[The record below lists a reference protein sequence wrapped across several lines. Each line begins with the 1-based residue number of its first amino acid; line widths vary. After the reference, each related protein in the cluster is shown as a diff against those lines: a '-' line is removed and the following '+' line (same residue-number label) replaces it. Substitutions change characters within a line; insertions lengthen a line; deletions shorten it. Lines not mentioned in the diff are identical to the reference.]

1 MTDKQFCSI
10 FLDALSN
17 EGASREAFVSD
28 WTLSSIWDD
37 DDNQD
42 IPEERIAEI
51 GGIWDVAHLTIC
63 DIRQYTGLSQ
73 AKFATRFCIPRRSIE
88 DWESGA
94 RHCPDYLRL
103 LLAQAVGLYNDR
115 RFCSPINSRHAD

>member
-1 MTDKQFCSI
+1 MTDKQFYSI
-10 FLDALSN
+10 FSDALSN
-17 EGASREAFVSD
+17 ESASREAFVSD
-28 WTLSSIWDD
+28 WALSSIWDD
-37 DDNQD
+37 DGQD
-42 IPEERIAEI
+42 IPENRIAEI
-51 GGIWDVAHLTIC
+51 GNIWDVAHLTIC

-103 LLAQAVGLYNDR
+103 LLAQAVGLYNK
-115 RFCSPINSRHAD
+115 PAV

>member
-10 FLDALSN
+10 FSDALSN

-28 WTLSSIWDD
+28 WALSSIWDD
-37 DDNQD
+37 DGQD
-42 IPEERIAEI
+42 IPENRIAEI
-51 GGIWDVAHLTIC
+51 SDIWDVAHLTIC
-63 DIRQYTGLSQ
+63 DIRQHTGLSQ

-94 RHCPDYLRL
+94 RKCPDYLRL
-103 LLAQAVGLYNDR
+103 LLAQTVGLYNDR
-115 RFCSPINSRHAD
+115 RFCGPINFRHAD

>member
-10 FLDALSN
+10 FSDALSN

-28 WTLSSIWDD
+28 WALSSIWDND
-37 DDNQD
+37 GQD
-42 IPEERIAEI
+42 IPEDRIAEI
-51 GGIWDVAHLTIC
+51 GDIWDVAHLTIC
-63 DIRQYTGLSQ
+63 DIRQHTGLSQ

-94 RHCPDYLRL
+94 RKCPDYLRL
-103 LLAQAVGLYNDR
+103 LLAQTVGLYNDR
-115 RFCSPINSRHAD
+115 RFCGPINFRHAD

>member
-10 FLDALSN
+10 FSDALSN

-37 DDNQD
+37 DDTQD
-42 IPEERIAEI
+42 ITDERITEI
-51 GGIWDVAHLTIC
+51 GDIWDVAHLTIC

-103 LLAQAVGLYNDR
+103 LLAQAVGLYNKPDV
-115 RFCSPINSRHAD
+115 

>member
-1 MTDKQFCSI
+1 MTDKQFYSI
-10 FLDALSN
+10 FSDALSN

-28 WTLSSIWDD
+28 WALSSIWEDD
-37 DDNQD
+37 TQD
-42 IPEERIAEI
+42 IPNERITEI
-51 GGIWDVAHLTIC
+51 GDVWDVAHLTIC

-115 RFCSPINSRHAD
+115 RFCGQINSRYAD

>member
-10 FLDALSN
+10 FSDALSN

-28 WTLSSIWDD
+28 WALSSIWDD
-37 DDNQD
+37 DGQD
-42 IPEERIAEI
+42 IPENRIAEI
-51 GGIWDVAHLTIC
+51 GDIWDVAHLTIC
-63 DIRQYTGLSQ
+63 DIRQHTGLSQ

-94 RHCPDYLRL
+94 RKCPDYLRL
-103 LLAQAVGLYNDR
+103 LLAQTVGLYNDR
-115 RFCSPINSRHAD
+115 RFCGPINFRHAD

>member
-1 MTDKQFCSI
+1 MTDKQFYSI
-10 FLDALSN
+10 FSDALSN
-17 EGASREAFVSD
+17 ESASRESFVSD
-28 WTLSSIWDD
+28 WALSSIWG
-37 DDNQD
+37 DDNHD
-42 IPEERIAEI
+42 IPGERIDEI

-63 DIRQYTGLSQ
+63 DIRQHTGLSQ

-94 RHCPDYLRL
+94 RKCPDYLRL

-115 RFCSPINSRHAD
+115 RICSPINSHHAD